1 MCSQSLRAHMLLH
14 PSPISRVPFR
24 VHLEHA
30 EIGVGRGLSLFLRE
44 KKQQFSMKYSQLADG
59 RGRVVTSV
67 ESDLMLR

>member
-1 MCSQSLRAHMLLH
+1 MSPRRHR
-14 PSPISRVPFR
+14 PSGETG
-24 VHLEHA
+24 LEVEA
-30 EIGVGRGLSLFLRE
+30 GVGRGLSLFLRE